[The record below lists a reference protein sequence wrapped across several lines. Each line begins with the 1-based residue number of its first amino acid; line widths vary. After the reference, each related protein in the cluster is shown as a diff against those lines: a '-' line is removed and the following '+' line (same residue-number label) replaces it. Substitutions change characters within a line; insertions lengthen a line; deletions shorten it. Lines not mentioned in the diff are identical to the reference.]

1 MERLPDELTIRDL
14 DDAFRTPNHAEQLRA
29 TLAAGAR
36 LGERF
41 SAGPR
46 VVAVRTLP
54 LTTLPYPTRYALGGA
69 AFSPAPFVTMT
80 HRCLLVQFL
89 QRGVPKTLLF
99 NPTDVEAAR
108 KTPFFEHLAT
118 EVGERLS
125 SFMAKTYDP
134 LEAQLAAL
142 GLSAEDVDYVAFDH
156 FHTQDLRGL
165 LGTSDG
171 SRKARFPNALLL
183 APAAEWDEWEDL
195 HPVQRA
201 WFVRDGRRGVDEKRV
216 VQTRSDLALG
226 DGVLLLRTPGHTSGN
241 QTLFLA
247 TESGIWGVSENGTC
261 ADNWSPLE
269 SRIPGVAFTAKAQE
283 LDVVLNS
290 NTPELYARQYTS
302 MMLEK
307 TLVSRVTRA
316 PGFVQMLSS
325 SEVTPHFTAPGLAPT
340 IVFGGL
346 TAGDVVR
353 PKAKKVA

>member
-1 MERLPDELTIRDL
+1 MERLPDELTL
-14 DDAFRTPNHAEQLRA
+14 TLFDDAFRTKNHAEQLRA
-29 TLAAGAR
+29 TLRVAAGLA
-36 LGERF
+36 ERF
-41 SAGPR
+41 EAGPR
-46 VVAVRTLP
+46 VVAVRSLP

-89 QRGVPKTLLF
+89 QHGVPKTLLF

-108 KTPFFEHLAT
+108 ATPFFAHLAT

-125 SFMAKTYDP
+125 SWMAKTYDP
-134 LEAQLAAL
+134 LEVQLAAL
-142 GLSAEDVDYVAFDH
+142 GLSVEDIDYVAFDH

-165 LGTSDG
+165 LGTTDG
-171 SRKARFPNALLL
+171 ARQARFPNALLL
-183 APAAEWDEWEDL
+183 APDAEWTEWEDL

-201 WFVRDGRRGVDEKRV
+201 WFVRDGRRGVDERRV
-216 VQTRSDLALG
+216 ERTHADLALG
-226 DGVLLLRTPGHTSGN
+226 DGVMLLRTPGHTSGN
-241 QTLFLA
+241 QTLFVS
-247 TESGIWGVSENGTC
+247 TDTGVWGVSENGTC

-269 SRIPGVAFTAKAQE
+269 SRIPGVAFTARAQE

-307 TLVSRVTRA
+307 TLVSRVPRA

-325 SEVTPHFTAPGLAPT
+325 SEVTPHITAPGLAPT
-340 IVFGGL
+340 VLFGGL
-346 TAGDVVR
+346 TSGDVVR
-353 PKAKKVA
+353 PRQKKVA